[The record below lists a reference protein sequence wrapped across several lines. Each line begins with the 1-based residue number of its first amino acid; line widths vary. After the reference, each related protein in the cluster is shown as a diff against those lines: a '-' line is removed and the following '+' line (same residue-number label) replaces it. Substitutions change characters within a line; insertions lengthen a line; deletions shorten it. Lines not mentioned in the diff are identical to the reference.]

1 MLTPSSLIPVKI
13 FKHQGRQLFLSL
25 EEAPPHV
32 QAYVIEQDTAL
43 LLEAPRLITL
53 PSSESLET
61 IEQLL
66 MKTLTAPLAQPG
78 SVIIKPGPPLQLL
91 AIIHELEAEPTWQM
105 VWIKN
110 ALLEILQIA
119 EFYQIA
125 TIAMPLLGS
134 VYGKLAPEQFF
145 QLLQEALLTTTTVS
159 LKQIWLLLE
168 ADRVSR
174 EEFEELSIKLGRWLW

>member
-1 MLTPSSLIPVKI
+1 MLTSSSLIPVKI

-53 PSSESLET
+53 SWSDSSDS

-66 MKTLTAPLAQPG
+66 INTLTAPLAQPG

-91 AIIHELEAEPTWQM
+91 AIIHELEAEPTWQID
-105 VWIKN
+105 WIRN
-110 ALLEILQIA
+110 ALLEILQIV
-119 EFYQIA
+119 EFYQIS

-134 VYGKLAPEQFF
+134 VYGRFAPEQFF
-145 QLLQEALLTTTTVS
+145 QLLQETLLTTTPAS

-168 ADRVSR
+168 ESRVSR
-174 EEFEELSIKLGRWLW
+174 EEFEELSIKLGRLE